1 MNNIT
6 IQNLDDDLNY
16 LLEKRAK
23 YYGRSLEEEVK
34 EILRAALIANI
45 DQPLNLASA
54 IDQRFAHLGDF
65 KLPII
70 PRETMREPPNFE
82 DMYDRT

>member
-6 IQNLDDDLNY
+6 IQNLDDDLND
-16 LLEKRAK
+16 LLEKRAI

-34 EILRAALIANI
+34 EILRAALTANI

-70 PRETMREPPNFE
+70 PREPMREPPNVE